1 MDSFTGRNGR
11 QPVHRE
17 PAQQH
22 ARPADTAVHRDT
34 QPTASRGLRSPKNE
48 HKSKFWILL
57 GLVLVGLVLWGG
69 LAGYKEL
76 MMSRLIDGGK
86 YQAVFLTNGQ
96 VYFGKL
102 SRVGADTYKL
112 NKIFYLQA
120 AQSST
125 AEEDAKNPQKTST
138 ASSDVQLI
146 KLGSEVHGPDDQ
158 MIIDKGQVLFYENLT
173 KDGKVSQSIEKY
185 YADKK

>member
-1 MDSFTGRNGR
+1 MDSFSGRSGR

-17 PAQQH
+17 PTPQP
-22 ARPADTAVHRDT
+22 RPSEAPAHHSAPPVVPQSPRSLKD
-34 QPTASRGLRSPKNE
+34 ASKGK
-48 HKSKFWILL
+48 KGIVL
-57 GLVLVGLVLWGG
+57 GLLLFGLALWGG
-69 LAGYKEL
+69 IAGYNEL

-102 SRVGADTYKL
+102 SRVGGNTYKL

-120 AQSST
+120 AQTST

-138 ASSDVQLI
+138 TNSDVQLI
-146 KLGSEVHGPDDQ
+146 KLGNEVHGPDDQ
-158 MIIDKGQVLFYENLT
+158 MIIDKAQVLFYENLT